1 MIFRVFTNQI
11 VICIHK
17 ILLTMENRIIFHVDF
32 DYFYAQC
39 EEIRNPAL
47 KPKPVAVC
55 IFSDRGDDSGAIA
68 TANYKAR
75 EYGVKSGIP
84 IKFAKSRLKDR
95 QDAVFLPADFDYY
108 AQISSSA
115 MDIIKSFA
123 DVFEYVGKDEAFL
136 DVTLKVKNNFQNA
149 SHIAQQLK
157 NEIRQKLKMTC
168 SIGVSSN
175 KLLSK
180 IASDYEKPDGL
191 TIVKP
196 DYASKF
202 LSKLEIRS
210 IPGIGK
216 KTELILGEMN
226 CKKIEDLL
234 DLDFFA
240 ITNKFGRK
248 TGTYIYNAVRGI
260 DLEPVKEKQ
269 PSIQFS
275 KITTLKENSK
285 NFEFLQ
291 KNLLKLCK
299 QVHGIAVDNQKM
311 FRSVGI
317 QFVNEDLTMKTK
329 SKMLRNST
337 VSLEELEKTT
347 EQLLLNALDEQE
359 MLIRRLGVRISD
371 LSDLEGQNTI
381 TNYF

>member
-47 KPKPVAVC
+47 KSKPVAVC
-55 IFSDRGDDSGAIA
+55 IFSDRGGDSGAIA

-75 EYGVKSGIP
+75 EYDVKSGIP

-108 AQISSSA
+108 SQISSSA

-123 DVFEYVGKDEAFL
+123 NVFEYVGKDEAFL
-136 DVTLKVKNNFQNA
+136 DVTLKTENNFQNA

-216 KTELILGEMN
+216 KTEMILGEMN

>member
-1 MIFRVFTNQI
+1 MIFRVFTDQI
-11 VICIHK
+11 VICIQK
-17 ILLTMENRIIFHVDF
+17 ILLTMENRVIFHVDF

-47 KPKPVAVC
+47 KSKPVAVC
-55 IFSDRGDDSGAIA
+55 IFSDRGGDSGAIA

-75 EYGVKSGIP
+75 EYDVKSGIP

-108 AQISSSA
+108 SQISSSA

-123 DVFEYVGKDEAFL
+123 NVFEYVGKDEAFL
-136 DVTLKVKNNFQNA
+136 DVTLKTENNFQNA

-191 TIVKP
+191 TIVEP
-196 DYASKF
+196 DHTSKF

-216 KTELILGEMN
+216 KTELVLREMN

-234 DLDFFA
+234 GLDFFV